1 MEKSI
6 LLTKNHNPAKKWITG
21 TQSGLAGVVHVSF
34 CTYVAINHMYTHVG
48 TLVILHGRNL
58 TSNLSIDN
66 YWVEVYIANPIV
78 RMKTQPRIF

>member
-1 MEKSI
+1 M
-6 LLTKNHNPAKKWITG
+6 
-21 TQSGLAGVVHVSF
+21 SF

-78 RMKTQPRIF
+78 RTETQPRIF

>member
-34 CTYVAINHMYTHVG
+34 CTYVAINYMYTHVG

-78 RMKTQPRIF
+78 RTETQPRIF